1 MAGKT
6 RPMSQIKQ
14 LLRLH
19 QQGKAKKEI
28 ARILGISKN
37 TVKSYLHKYES
48 SGYNIDDLLEFDDP
62 VLESKFHL
70 GNPSYKEHRYEFLK
84 KQMDYYVQELKR
96 NGVTRLILWEEYK
109 ESNPNGYSFS
119 QFCYHLHQHQ
129 KASKPTAVLHHEP
142 SDKLFIDFAGKQL
155 SYVDIQTGEIIK
167 CQVFVACLPYSDY
180 AFAMAVKTQGVEDF
194 IYAIS
199 CCLSYLGGVPR
210 AIVPDN
216 LKSAVIKSDRYEPE
230 LNVALDDLANHYGT
244 TIVPAR
250 VRSPKDKALVENQ
263 VKIIYSRIY
272 AKLRNR
278 QFHSLHELNE
288 SIAALVL
295 RHNQT
300 RMQIKPYYREE
311 KFLADEKHLLQPL
324 PKTVYEMKFYKE
336 YTVAPNNHICLFKDR
351 HYYSVPY
358 IHVGRKAMMIY
369 TRSTVSIYVNNELVA
384 VHARSY
390 TAGQYT
396 SVKEHLCS
404 NHQHWLSRSPDYYM
418 EKAKRTS
425 DELYNL
431 FVQLFQQGK
440 YPEQLYRTC
449 DGLLRLQR
457 DTEPE
462 DFAQAC
468 KIAIELNRY
477 SYTLVRNLI
486 KNKVIWDTDVPE
498 DNPLPKHQNVRGR
511 ECYK

>member
-48 SGYNIDDLLEFDDP
+48 SGYNIDDLLELDDP

-96 NGVTRLILWEEYK
+96 NGVTMLILWEEYK

-250 VRSPKDKALVENQ
+250 VRS
-263 VKIIYSRIY
+263 
-272 AKLRNR
+272 
-278 QFHSLHELNE
+278 
-288 SIAALVL
+288 
-295 RHNQT
+295 
-300 RMQIKPYYREE
+300 REE

-358 IHVGRKAMMIY
+358 IHVGRKAMVIY

>member
-48 SGYNIDDLLEFDDP
+48 SGYNIDDLLELDDP
-62 VLESKFHL
+62 VLESKFLL

-250 VRSPKDKALVENQ
+250 VRS
-263 VKIIYSRIY
+263 
-272 AKLRNR
+272 
-278 QFHSLHELNE
+278 
-288 SIAALVL
+288 
-295 RHNQT
+295 
-300 RMQIKPYYREE
+300 REE

-358 IHVGRKAMMIY
+358 IHVGRKAMVIY

>member
-48 SGYNIDDLLEFDDP
+48 SGYNIDDLLELDDP

-250 VRSPKDKALVENQ
+250 VRS
-263 VKIIYSRIY
+263 
-272 AKLRNR
+272 
-278 QFHSLHELNE
+278 
-288 SIAALVL
+288 
-295 RHNQT
+295 
-300 RMQIKPYYREE
+300 REE

-358 IHVGRKAMMIY
+358 IHVGRKAMVIY

>member
-48 SGYNIDDLLEFDDP
+48 SGYNIDDLLELDDP

-250 VRSPKDKALVENQ
+250 VRS
-263 VKIIYSRIY
+263 
-272 AKLRNR
+272 
-278 QFHSLHELNE
+278 
-288 SIAALVL
+288 
-295 RHNQT
+295 
-300 RMQIKPYYREE
+300 REE

-358 IHVGRKAMMIY
+358 IHVGRKAMVIY

-486 KNKVIWDTDVPE
+486 KTN
-498 DNPLPKHQNVRGR
+498 
-511 ECYK
+511 

>member
-1 MAGKT
+1 MRANF
-6 RPMSQIKQ
+6 IW
-14 LLRLH
+14 
-19 QQGKAKKEI
+19 
-28 ARILGISKN
+28 
-37 TVKSYLHKYES
+37 V
-48 SGYNIDDLLEFDDP
+48 
-62 VLESKFHL
+62 
-70 GNPSYKEHRYEFLK
+70 
-84 KQMDYYVQELKR
+84 
-96 NGVTRLILWEEYK
+96 ILWEEYK

-250 VRSPKDKALVENQ
+250 VRS
-263 VKIIYSRIY
+263 
-272 AKLRNR
+272 
-278 QFHSLHELNE
+278 
-288 SIAALVL
+288 
-295 RHNQT
+295 
-300 RMQIKPYYREE
+300 REE

-358 IHVGRKAMMIY
+358 IHVGRKAMVIY

-404 NHQHWLSRSPDYYM
+404 NLQHWLSRSPDYYM

>member
-48 SGYNIDDLLEFDDP
+48 SGYNIDDLLELDDP

-167 CQVFVACLPYSDY
+167 CLVFVACLPYSDY

-230 LNVALDDLANHYGT
+230 LNVTLDDLANHYGT

-250 VRSPKDKALVENQ
+250 VRS
-263 VKIIYSRIY
+263 
-272 AKLRNR
+272 
-278 QFHSLHELNE
+278 
-288 SIAALVL
+288 
-295 RHNQT
+295 
-300 RMQIKPYYREE
+300 REE

-358 IHVGRKAMMIY
+358 IHVGRKAMVIY

>member
-48 SGYNIDDLLEFDDP
+48 SGYNIDDLLELDDP

-250 VRSPKDKALVENQ
+250 VRS
-263 VKIIYSRIY
+263 
-272 AKLRNR
+272 
-278 QFHSLHELNE
+278 
-288 SIAALVL
+288 
-295 RHNQT
+295 
-300 RMQIKPYYREE
+300 REE

>member
-37 TVKSYLHKYES
+37 TVKSYLHKYGS

-142 SDKLFIDFAGKQL
+142 SDNLFIDFAGKQL

-250 VRSPKDKALVENQ
+250 VRS
-263 VKIIYSRIY
+263 
-272 AKLRNR
+272 
-278 QFHSLHELNE
+278 
-288 SIAALVL
+288 
-295 RHNQT
+295 
-300 RMQIKPYYREE
+300 REE

-324 PKTVYEMKFYKE
+324 HKTVYEMKFYKE

-358 IHVGRKAMMIY
+358 IHVGRKAMVIY

-477 SYTLVRNLI
+477 SYTLMRNLI

>member
-1 MAGKT
+1 
-6 RPMSQIKQ
+6 
-14 LLRLH
+14 
-19 QQGKAKKEI
+19 
-28 ARILGISKN
+28 
-37 TVKSYLHKYES
+37 
-48 SGYNIDDLLEFDDP
+48 
-62 VLESKFHL
+62 
-70 GNPSYKEHRYEFLK
+70 
-84 KQMDYYVQELKR
+84 MDYYVQELKR

-250 VRSPKDKALVENQ
+250 VRS
-263 VKIIYSRIY
+263 
-272 AKLRNR
+272 
-278 QFHSLHELNE
+278 
-288 SIAALVL
+288 
-295 RHNQT
+295 
-300 RMQIKPYYREE
+300 REE

-358 IHVGRKAMMIY
+358 IHVGRKAMVIY

>member
-1 MAGKT
+1 
-6 RPMSQIKQ
+6 MSQIKQ

-37 TVKSYLHKYES
+37 TVKSYLHKYGS

-250 VRSPKDKALVENQ
+250 VRS
-263 VKIIYSRIY
+263 
-272 AKLRNR
+272 
-278 QFHSLHELNE
+278 
-288 SIAALVL
+288 
-295 RHNQT
+295 
-300 RMQIKPYYREE
+300 REE

-358 IHVGRKAMMIY
+358 IHVGRKAMVIY

>member
-1 MAGKT
+1 
-6 RPMSQIKQ
+6 
-14 LLRLH
+14 
-19 QQGKAKKEI
+19 
-28 ARILGISKN
+28 
-37 TVKSYLHKYES
+37 
-48 SGYNIDDLLEFDDP
+48 
-62 VLESKFHL
+62 
-70 GNPSYKEHRYEFLK
+70 
-84 KQMDYYVQELKR
+84 MDYYVQELKR

-230 LNVALDDLANHYGT
+230 LNVALDDLANNYGT

-250 VRSPKDKALVENQ
+250 VRSPK
-263 VKIIYSRIY
+263 
-272 AKLRNR
+272 
-278 QFHSLHELNE
+278 
-288 SIAALVL
+288 
-295 RHNQT
+295 
-300 RMQIKPYYREE
+300 E

-358 IHVGRKAMMIY
+358 IHVGRKAMVIY

>member
-70 GNPSYKEHRYEFLK
+70 GNPSYKEHRYESLK

-155 SYVDIQTGEIIK
+155 SYVDIQTGEIVK

-250 VRSPKDKALVENQ
+250 VRSPK
-263 VKIIYSRIY
+263 
-272 AKLRNR
+272 
-278 QFHSLHELNE
+278 
-288 SIAALVL
+288 
-295 RHNQT
+295 
-300 RMQIKPYYREE
+300 E

-358 IHVGRKAMMIY
+358 IHVGRKAMVIY

>member
-1 MAGKT
+1 
-6 RPMSQIKQ
+6 
-14 LLRLH
+14 
-19 QQGKAKKEI
+19 
-28 ARILGISKN
+28 
-37 TVKSYLHKYES
+37 
-48 SGYNIDDLLEFDDP
+48 
-62 VLESKFHL
+62 
-70 GNPSYKEHRYEFLK
+70 
-84 KQMDYYVQELKR
+84 MDYYVQELKR

-300 RMQIKPYYREE
+300 RMQIKPYCREE

-358 IHVGRKAMMIY
+358 IHVGRKAMVIY

-404 NHQHWLSRSPDYYM
+404 NHQHWLSRSPDYYQS
-418 EKAKRTS
+418 TS
-425 DELYNL
+425 
-431 FVQLFQQGK
+431 
-440 YPEQLYRTC
+440 
-449 DGLLRLQR
+449 
-457 DTEPE
+457 
-462 DFAQAC
+462 
-468 KIAIELNRY
+468 
-477 SYTLVRNLI
+477 SS
-486 KNKVIWDTDVPE
+486 
-498 DNPLPKHQNVRGR
+498 
-511 ECYK
+511 

>member
-14 LLRLH
+14 LLRLQ

-48 SGYNIDDLLEFDDP
+48 SGYNIDDLLKLDDP

-250 VRSPKDKALVENQ
+250 VRSRK
-263 VKIIYSRIY
+263 
-272 AKLRNR
+272 
-278 QFHSLHELNE
+278 
-288 SIAALVL
+288 
-295 RHNQT
+295 
-300 RMQIKPYYREE
+300 E
-311 KFLADEKHLLQPL
+311 KFLADEKHLLQL
-324 PKTVYEMKFYKE
+324 DDIFIT
-336 YTVAPNNHICLFKDR
+336 
-351 HYYSVPY
+351 S
-358 IHVGRKAMMIY
+358 IY
-369 TRSTVSIYVNNELVA
+369 TLHNDSAFKIC
-384 VHARSY
+384 
-390 TAGQYT
+390 
-396 SVKEHLCS
+396 EHVCL
-404 NHQHWLSRSPDYYM
+404 
-418 EKAKRTS
+418 K
-425 DELYNL
+425 
-431 FVQLFQQGK
+431 
-440 YPEQLYRTC
+440 
-449 DGLLRLQR
+449 
-457 DTEPE
+457 
-462 DFAQAC
+462 
-468 KIAIELNRY
+468 
-477 SYTLVRNLI
+477 
-486 KNKVIWDTDVPE
+486 
-498 DNPLPKHQNVRGR
+498 
-511 ECYK
+511 

>member
-250 VRSPKDKALVENQ
+250 VRS
-263 VKIIYSRIY
+263 
-272 AKLRNR
+272 
-278 QFHSLHELNE
+278 
-288 SIAALVL
+288 
-295 RHNQT
+295 
-300 RMQIKPYYREE
+300 REE

-358 IHVGRKAMMIY
+358 IHVGRKAMVIY

>member
-1 MAGKT
+1 
-6 RPMSQIKQ
+6 
-14 LLRLH
+14 
-19 QQGKAKKEI
+19 
-28 ARILGISKN
+28 
-37 TVKSYLHKYES
+37 
-48 SGYNIDDLLEFDDP
+48 
-62 VLESKFHL
+62 
-70 GNPSYKEHRYEFLK
+70 
-84 KQMDYYVQELKR
+84 
-96 NGVTRLILWEEYK
+96 
-109 ESNPNGYSFS
+109 
-119 QFCYHLHQHQ
+119 
-129 KASKPTAVLHHEP
+129 
-142 SDKLFIDFAGKQL
+142 
-155 SYVDIQTGEIIK
+155 
-167 CQVFVACLPYSDY
+167 
-180 AFAMAVKTQGVEDF
+180 
-194 IYAIS
+194 
-199 CCLSYLGGVPR
+199 
-210 AIVPDN
+210 
-216 LKSAVIKSDRYEPE
+216 
-230 LNVALDDLANHYGT
+230 LANHYGT

-250 VRSPKDKALVENQ
+250 VRS
-263 VKIIYSRIY
+263 
-272 AKLRNR
+272 
-278 QFHSLHELNE
+278 
-288 SIAALVL
+288 
-295 RHNQT
+295 
-300 RMQIKPYYREE
+300 REE

-358 IHVGRKAMMIY
+358 IHVGRKAMVIY

>member
-216 LKSAVIKSDRYEPE
+216 LKSAVIKSDRYKPE

-250 VRSPKDKALVENQ
+250 VRSP
-263 VKIIYSRIY
+263 
-272 AKLRNR
+272 
-278 QFHSLHELNE
+278 
-288 SIAALVL
+288 
-295 RHNQT
+295 
-300 RMQIKPYYREE
+300 EE

-457 DTEPE
+457 DIEPE